1 VYLDEKVD
9 NLDYLTLSIVYDPEN
24 ISFDVDDIDTQT
36 DYKILS
42 NEGGARMKDKVHT
55 QNIFQSADAELLKKA
70 VTAKIEKLVNSQ
82 VKKAD

>member
-1 VYLDEKVD
+1 MANLSEYLH
-9 NLDYLTLSIVYDPEN
+9 NLHGTGILSI
-24 ISFDVDDIDTQT
+24 
-36 DYKILS
+36 
-42 NEGGARMKDKVHT
+42 EGGAGMKDKIHT

>member
-1 VYLDEKVD
+1 MVGAYFIWIRQISA
-9 NLDYLTLSIVYDPEN
+9 YCIVFFSSGHMHN
-24 ISFDVDDIDTQT
+24 MQGTG
-36 DYKILS
+36 ILS
-42 NEGGARMKDKVHT
+42 NEGGAGMKDKVHT